1 MISLLCHEEGAKAL
15 VFLGLLRQC
24 GKRKSPA
31 FEHFSAPARPPIN
44 IPQNIGLPWL
54 RRPLAALGS
63 DQFMQPVHDH
73 LLRVNATIWLTMG
86 NVAIVVAGFCRLGF
100 FRSLL
105 TLVCR
110 SNIHFPSS
118 RPANDFIDRS
128 LRGALDCRSALIEAN
143 SKNEHGAS
151 RNDSMFVR
159 PRFET
164 STHRVT
170 SPLSQKLESA

>member
-1 MISLLCHEEGAKAL
+1 MISLLCREEGAKAP

-54 RRPLAALGS
+54 RRPLAAPGS

-73 LLRVNATIWLTMG
+73 LLRVAATIWLTIG
-86 NVAIVVAGFCRLGF
+86 IVGDRRRGLLPTGF

-110 SNIHFPSS
+110 SNIHFPCS
-118 RPANDFIDRS
+118 RPANDFIV
-128 LRGALDCRSALIEAN
+128 
-143 SKNEHGAS
+143 H
-151 RNDSMFVR
+151 
-159 PRFET
+159 
-164 STHRVT
+164 
-170 SPLSQKLESA
+170 